1 MRIAVDRRR
10 NYVRRVATGQ
20 AAEFLEHVQ
29 DPLFRNAYT
38 LVFSTGLT
46 SVLGLVYWV
55 LVARLYSPGEVGA
68 NAAVISSLVFLAGLS
83 MLNLR
88 PLLSR
93 FVPIAGQRSARLAAG
108 AYAVCLTVAATAALV
123 YLAGSQYW
131 ASTGPITALRG
142 DLGLAVLFVTGTMAW
157 TVFQLQD
164 GILIGLR
171 ATGILMIENT
181 LFGVAK
187 MGVIV
192 AFAALALVRGY
203 AITVSWVL
211 PMLVAV
217 ALVNLVMFRS
227 LFPRHMRV
235 RPVTDPIVRAAT
247 IVRLAAADYL
257 GSLFALSYVALLP
270 VIVINEVGA
279 VAGGRFYIVWVISST
294 LQLIA
299 PQMIAS
305 LTVETASDPSSF
317 HVQGRRM
324 LIGMLRILVPMG
336 AIAVIAAPIILSVFG
351 STYEGDVRLLRLLV
365 LAILPYSV
373 NTLFIAL
380 LRVTVRPRRI
390 VVIQASLAGL
400 ILGFTVLLIRP
411 FGLEGVGIAF
421 LAGQSIVAVVV
432 LATSLRPLLVRPA
445 VKSHVSDP

>member
-1 MRIAVDRRR
+1 MRTAVDRRR
-10 NYVRRVATGQ
+10 SYARHVATGQ
-20 AAEFLEHVQ
+20 VAELVEHLR

-38 LVFSTGLT
+38 LIFSTGLT

-68 NAAVISSLVFLAGLS
+68 NAAVISSLTFLAGLS

-93 FVPIAGQRSARLAAG
+93 FLPIAGQRTVRLAIG
-108 AYAVCLTVAATAALV
+108 AYATCLIVAAIAAIV

-131 ASTGPITALRG
+131 ASNGPITALRNN
-142 DLGLAVLFVTGTMAW
+142 LGLTLLFVSGTMAW
-157 TVFQLQD
+157 TIFQLQD
-164 GILIGLR
+164 GLLIGLR
-171 ATGILMIENT
+171 ATGTLTIENL

-187 MGVIV
+187 IGLVV
-192 AFAALALVRGY
+192 VFAALALVPGY
-203 AITVSWVL
+203 AITVSWLL
-211 PMLVAV
+211 PMVAAV
-217 ALVNLVMFRS
+217 GLVNLVMFRW
-227 LFPRHMRV
+227 LFPRHMRE
-235 RPVTDPIVRAAT
+235 RPFTDPIVRVAT

-270 VIVINEVGA
+270 VLVINEVGA
-279 VAGGRFYIVWVISST
+279 IAGGRFYIVWVISST
-294 LQLIA
+294 LQLVA
-299 PQMIAS
+299 PQMISS
-305 LTVETASDPSSF
+305 LTVETASDPSTF

-324 LIGMLRILVPMG
+324 LIGMLRVLVPIG
-336 AIAVIAAPIILSVFG
+336 AVVVIAAPIILSVFG

-390 VVIQASLAGL
+390 VVLQASLAGL
-400 ILGFTVLLIRP
+400 ILGLTVVLIRP
-411 FGLEGVGIAF
+411 FALEGVGIGF
-421 LAGQSIVAVVV
+421 LAGQSIVAAVV
-432 LATSLRPLLVRPA
+432 LATSLRPLVMRSPITSRKLEP
-445 VKSHVSDP
+445 